1 MKTRPVQM
9 RCLIHS
15 ALWRQKGI
23 KKAIIQQ
30 QYGRSKNSLIIG
42 NAILTTNSLRPVAC
56 LKTIL

>member
-9 RCLIHS
+9 RRLIHS

-23 KKAIIQQ
+23 KKATIQQ

-56 LKTIL
+56 